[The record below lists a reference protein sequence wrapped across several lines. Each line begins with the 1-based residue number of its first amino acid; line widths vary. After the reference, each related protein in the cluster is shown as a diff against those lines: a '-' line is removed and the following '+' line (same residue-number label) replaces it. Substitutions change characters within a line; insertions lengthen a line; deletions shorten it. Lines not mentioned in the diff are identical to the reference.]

1 MAFTQSMAIV
11 VLGYAELKANG
22 EMMMPRLPE
31 MLLCCS
37 ELRLEI
43 TGLSAMYWCIL
54 LHRARRHVRSEL
66 QHRAF

>member
-37 ELRLEI
+37 ELRLEV
-43 TGLSAMYWCIL
+43 TGTLRDVLVYFASPGTPPC
-54 LHRARRHVRSEL
+54 
-66 QHRAF
+66 